1 MNITDIV
8 NQQRAFFLT
17 GATLPIQYRKQALNK
32 LKKAIQAHEKELL
45 EALHTDLGKSE
56 MEAYMCEVGLTIS
69 EIDYISARLRRWARN
84 KRVCTPLANFPA
96 KSFTVQEP
104 YGVTLIMSPWNYP
117 VLLTLEPLVGAIAAG
132 NCCVLKPSDYSP
144 ATSKVIASLIAE
156 IFPPEYVTVV
166 TGGRKENA
174 NLLEQHFD
182 YIFFTGGVTVG
193 KLVMEKAAQHL
204 TPITL
209 ELGGKSPCIVDKTAN
224 IPLTAR
230 RIVFGKYLNCG
241 QTCIAPDYVLID
253 EAVHDEFV
261 ACVKKEIM
269 AMYTTNPLTFA
280 AYGKIINR
288 KHFDRILGLIDST
301 KVVYGGKSNPDTL
314 QIEPTVLDN
323 VNPEDAV
330 MQEEI
335 FGPILPIL
343 IFRSSESQSFA
354 EQAIEF
360 VRNRPQPLALYIFT
374 NNKQTEK
381 RFLQTVQFGG
391 GCVNDTIMHL
401 ASSEMAFGGIGNS
414 GMGSYHGKKSFE
426 TFSHEKS
433 IVKKPNWIDLPIRY
447 QPYTSFKQ
455 WLVRLFL
462 G

>member
-8 NQQRAFFLT
+8 QAQRTFFRT
-17 GATLPIQYRKQALNK
+17 GETLPIKYRKQALNK

-144 ATSKVIASLIAE
+144 ATSKVIASLIVE

-174 NLLEQHFD
+174 DLLEQHFD

-204 TPITL
+204 TPVTL
-209 ELGGKSPCIVDKTAN
+209 ELGGKSPCIVDRTAN
-224 IPLTAR
+224 IPLAAR

-253 EAVHDEFV
+253 ESVHDEFV

-301 KVVYGGKSNPDTL
+301 KVVHGGKSNPETL

-323 VNPEDAV
+323 VTPEDAV

-335 FGPILPIL
+335 FGPIMPIL

-360 VRNRPQPLALYIFT
+360 VRNRPQPLALYVFT

-401 ASSEMAFGGIGNS
+401 ATSEMAFGGIGNS

-433 IVKKPNWIDLPIRY
+433 IVKKSQWIDLPIRY
-447 QPYTSFKQ
+447 QPYTSLKQ
-455 WLVRLFL
+455 WFVRLFL